1 MTVKNGVI
9 FLKFAI
15 WHEKIIAAHRK
26 SPDPKSVFVH
36 KIPDVKKIRSATQL
50 KQSEFADAIG
60 VSLALVQSWETLRR
74 IPNDSARKLLL
85 ILEQRPDLIS
95 ALRLI

>member
-1 MTVKNGVI
+1 MDKSLFTDLLSGLNEMVEIENG
-9 FLKFAI
+9 K
-15 WHEKIIAAHRK
+15 K

-50 KQSEFADAIG
+50 KQSEFADALG

-74 IPNDSARKLLL
+74 IPNGSARKLLL